1 MVFQAGGLRHE
12 KISIAF
18 KTARCISLA
27 LLLAASTAYAQ
38 THNDTRLT
46 RHNYNP
52 YGFGA
57 NQNYNPYGYQAPTP
71 PPTTIVIPPRNPTG
85 QLTEGMIIDNNTGR
99 IIMYQHIGNDTFVTT
114 Y

>member
-1 MVFQAGGLRHE
+1 MK
-12 KISIAF
+12 KISLAL
-18 KTARCISLA
+18 KTTLCISLA

-38 THNDTRLT
+38 THNNSQLT
-46 RHNYNP
+46 PHNYNP

-71 PPTTIVIPPRNPTG
+71 PPAPIIILPPNPTG